1 MTATYEHPVA
11 DRRAHAILD
20 SESREQKARKIVS
33 LLGEERIVSAR
44 RILEI
49 GCGSGVIAHA
59 LAQLGGGRVEVHA
72 VDVEDNRVETE
83 GYDFTLVE
91 SAGLPFDDGTFD
103 IVISNYVIEHVGS
116 RTEQDV
122 HLREIGRVL
131 SATGV
136 AYLGIPNTWRLV
148 EPHYRLPLLSWL
160 PQSLSDRY
168 VRLSG
173 RGTYYDCL
181 PLSRPQ
187 ARRMLARAG
196 FASRDVT
203 LPALRETLEI
213 EHSHRLVTRLVNR
226 LVPDWVLRLAMPIM
240 PVFIFLLSKR
250 GTDAGHRIP

>member
-1 MTATYEHPVA
+1 MMATYERPVA

-20 SESREQKARKIVS
+20 GESRGQKARKIIS
-33 LLGEERIVSAR
+33 LLGRERIVSAK

-59 LAQLGGGRVEVHA
+59 LAELGAGRVEVHA
-72 VDVEDNRVETE
+72 VDVEDNRTESE
-83 GYDFTLVE
+83 GYRFHLVD
-91 SAGLPFDDGTFD
+91 SARLPFDDGSFD
-103 IVISNYVIEHVGS
+103 IVVSNYVIEHVGS
-116 RTEQDV
+116 REEQGV
-122 HLREIGRVL
+122 HLREIARVL
-131 SATGV
+131 STSGV

-160 PQSLSDRY
+160 PQALADLY

-187 ARRMLARAG
+187 ARRLLARAG
-196 FASRDVT
+196 FGARDVT

-213 EHSHRLVTRLVNR
+213 EHASRHATRIVNR
-226 LVPDWVLRLAMPIM
+226 CVPDWVLRLAMPIM
-240 PVFIFLLSKR
+240 PVYIFLLSKDEAAAAR
-250 GTDAGHRIP
+250 Q